1 MVVFIENASV
11 FAAFPVSQFS
21 GKTRFH
27 TIAEGIVI
35 FILLRTKNKDPETQ

>member
-1 MVVFIENASV
+1 MVVFIENASI

-27 TIAEGIVI
+27 TMVEGIVI
-35 FILLRTKNKDPETQ
+35 FILLRTKNKDPERQ